1 VRAFGVSQTMD
12 DLLDTPVR
20 SAFLVDA
27 TGVIRFAHP
36 YDTDEVPDVNLL
48 IEEARSLGV
57 A

>member
-27 TGVIRFAHP
+27 TGVIRFAHL